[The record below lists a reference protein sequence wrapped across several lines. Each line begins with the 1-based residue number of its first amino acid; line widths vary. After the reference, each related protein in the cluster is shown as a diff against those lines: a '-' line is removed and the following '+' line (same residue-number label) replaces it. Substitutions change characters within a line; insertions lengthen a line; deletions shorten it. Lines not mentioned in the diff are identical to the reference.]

1 MGEVWLAEDLRLHRP
16 VALKTLRRREE
27 CPDEDHRRLLREA
40 RIASALN
47 HPNIAVVY
55 DIEELEGPDGS
66 LSILAMEYVPGRTLT
81 ELAAD
86 GALGLDEILEI
97 AGQAA
102 DALAEAH
109 RRGVV
114 HRDVKPS
121 NLMVAQGRVKVLD
134 FGLALD
140 APKTAPDATTRSAT
154 WAVSAAAELGGTL
167 HYLSPEQALGRALD
181 ARSDLFSLGVV
192 LWELLAGRRPFEGA
206 NAAAVVDAIL
216 HREPPPLTRRFES
229 PAAAELERLVL
240 RLLAKDPAARPASA
254 GEVRAEL
261 TRLRSS
267 APTAAAGD
275 PPAVAIAP
283 IVNLTGHGEDE
294 WLGTALA
301 ETLAAALQEIEG
313 LTILGGDRVLDAWRR
328 LGDAPGEIGAERAAR
343 LGRMLGAR
351 WMVCGSFQRLGEQ
364 VRLTGQVIEVESG
377 RVARAARAD
386 GPVGELFAIQDRI
399 VAELV
404 SGLRGTVAAAHEG
417 DETKVVAAFEALSK
431 GLLNVRSDSYESL
444 DRGILFFERALAA
457 DPGYAR
463 ALLELGTAYAQKAD
477 HLVSPELNDKAI
489 ALLRRALDLRP
500 RHPRSW
506 RELGLALVLAG
517 RVDEGIR
524 HLEHALALAPEDPLM
539 LGGLARGRFL
549 GRGDF
554 AGAAEL
560 FERAVLRNPQAGW
573 YWLQL
578 AHCLALLRDFARG
591 EAAARRAIALQEA
604 ALSGAQGVRIV
615 GAWMRMGHL
624 AALQGRLAEARD
636 AYLSELAFVERLD
649 HALRGRILIE
659 LRTRAGAAL
668 QALGERERAQ
678 AALAAALE
686 AWGAREAL
694 GADDPFTRYYAAAAY
709 ALVGEREAALDQL
722 ERSAAV
728 RSAFVVARARVEPE
742 WDSLRGDP
750 RFEKLLAGG

>member
-55 DIEELEGPDGS
+55 DIEELEGPDGP
-66 LSILAMEYVPGRTLT
+66 LSILAMEYVPGRTLA
-81 ELAAD
+81 ELAAE

-97 AGQAA
+97 AAQAA

-140 APKTAPDATTRSAT
+140 QPRAAPDATTRSAT

-167 HYLSPEQALGRALD
+167 HYLSPEQALGRPLD
-181 ARSDLFSLGVV
+181 ARSDLFSFGVV

-216 HREPPPLTRRFES
+216 HREPPPLPRRFEA

-240 RLLAKDPAARPASA
+240 GLLAKDPAARPAGA
-254 GEVRAEL
+254 AEVRAEL
-261 TRLRSS
+261 ARLRSS
-267 APTAAAGD
+267 APAAVAGG

-301 ETLAAALQEIEG
+301 ETLAAALQEIDG
-313 LTILGGDRVLDAWRR
+313 LAILGGDRVLDAWRR
-328 LGDAPGEIGAERAAR
+328 LGGSAGELGAERAAR

-364 VRLTGQVIEVESG
+364 VRLTGQVIEVDGG

-417 DETKVVAAFEALSK
+417 DETRVVAAFEALSK

-444 DRGILFFERALAA
+444 DRGILYFERALEA

-477 HLVSPELNDKAI
+477 HLASPELNERAI
-489 ALLRRALDLRP
+489 ALLRRALDRRP

-506 RELGLALVLAG
+506 RELGLALVGAG
-517 RVDEGIR
+517 RVEEGIR
-524 HLEHALALAPEDPLM
+524 HLEHALALAPDDPLM
-539 LGGLARGRFL
+539 LGGLARARFL

-560 FERAVLRNPQAGW
+560 FERAVARNPQAGW
-573 YWLQL
+573 YWLQM
-578 AHCLALLRDFARG
+578 AHCRALLRDFAAG
-591 EAAARRAIALQEA
+591 EAAARRAIALQETSM
-604 ALSGAQGVRIV
+604 SGAQGIRIV

-624 AALQGRLAEARD
+624 AALQGRYAEARD
-636 AYLSELAFVERLD
+636 AYLGELAFVERLD

-668 QALGERERAQ
+668 RSLGEHERAK

-686 AWGAREAL
+686 AWAAREAL
-694 GADDPFTRYYAAAAY
+694 GADDALTRYYAAAAW
-709 ALVGEREAALDQL
+709 ALSGDRDAAIDQL
-722 ERSAAV
+722 ARSAAA
-728 RSAFVVARARVEPE
+728 RPAFVLARARIEPE

-750 RFEKLLAGG
+750 RFEALLAGG